1 MRGFHVASGY
11 ETDPHLAGTCRLVAE
26 EEDPQK
32 ILLLAREMI
41 RALDAESSKHM
52 ENISAAEK
60 ASGEKAA

>member
-1 MRGFHVASGY
+1 MSQGDMKPTRSWR
-11 ETDPHLAGTCRLVAE
+11 ELAALVAE